1 MAAADLQE
9 MPVKRSFPRDV
20 SGRDRNLV
28 NTVVLMMNFSGGGN
42 EGNWV
47 LHILAAEAM
56 PPYYRFP
63 GCHNYA
69 HYAAFYVNHM
79 KGLIR

>member
-1 MAAADLQE
+1 MEDTY
-9 MPVKRSFPRDV
+9 
-20 SGRDRNLV
+20 NLV
-28 NTVVLMMNFSGGGN
+28 KTVIIMMNFSGGGN

-56 PPYYRFP
+56 PPYYLLLVVTTTHAM
-63 GCHNYA
+63 CT
-69 HYAAFYVNHM
+69 AFYVNHM